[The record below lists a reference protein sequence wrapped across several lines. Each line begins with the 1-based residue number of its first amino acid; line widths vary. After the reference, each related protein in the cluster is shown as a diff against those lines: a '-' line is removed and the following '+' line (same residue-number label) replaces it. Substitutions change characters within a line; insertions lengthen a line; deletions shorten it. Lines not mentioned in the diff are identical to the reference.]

1 MGSRQQSLSPGPG
14 EGKRQFGRHRRD
26 LAKPGV
32 VLRRPVG
39 SDGSFSEHAKL
50 PMDLGGRPAE
60 AARKSVR
67 SQPKKPPSRPV
78 DKEAQ
83 RKTAIAYE
91 REQRSRELER
101 SREGAARQK
110 ERERRKQA
118 VETAQAALDKVE
130 REHANRAAA
139 IQAEVAALEKR
150 P

>member
-1 MGSRQQSLSPGPG
+1 
-14 EGKRQFGRHRRD
+14 
-26 LAKPGV
+26 
-32 VLRRPVG
+32 
-39 SDGSFSEHAKL
+39 
-50 PMDLGGRPAE
+50 MDLGGRPAE